1 MNLTEATDRI
11 KQKMARAGHIKA
23 RVKFDFGDD
32 GVVFADTKADPPVLN
47 NEDQDADATLI
58 CSLSTFEGFLNGSL
72 DPTIAFMT
80 GKLKVKGSMGLAMKL
95 NSILED

>member
-1 MNLTEATDRI
+1 MDLAEATEKVR
-11 KQKMARAGHIKA
+11 QKMARAGHIRA

-32 GVVFADTKADPPVLN
+32 GVVFADTKADPPVLS
-47 NEDQDADATLI
+47 NEDNDADATLS
-58 CSLSTFEGFLNGSL
+58 CSLDTFAAFLNGTL

-80 GKLKVKGSMGLAMKL
+80 GRLKVKGSMGLAMKL